1 MRTFVRLG
9 VAAAAVAF
17 APIMAAPLAP
27 ARADEAVKWLHV
39 EVNPAQ
45 IAVWNGAARQFEAT
59 HPGVKVDPQYIENE
73 AYKAKL
79 TTMLQSRD
87 KPAMFYSWAGG
98 VLRAQVEA
106 GVLQDITAQVKGYTD
121 QLNPAAVGPFTVDGK
136 VYGIPQTLTV
146 VGFIYN
152 KDLFHRAGVD
162 GDKVKTWDDLLA
174 AVKTL
179 KAAGITPLTSG
190 GADKWPLAL
199 YYSALALREGGKD
212 AIDAAMANR
221 DGGFK
226 AAPFVKA
233 GADFK
238 QLVDLQPFQA
248 GMLGT
253 KYLPSVGLFADG
265 KAAMSLVISTFY
277 AQQKSIAADK
287 KGLSDEQ
294 LGWIDFPGVA
304 GGKGK
309 PTDTLGGING
319 WVVSKGAPAATVD
332 FVKSFV
338 SPDVQSKLAAAGFIV
353 PVVRSAEAAI
363 TNPFQRHFADELDR
377 STYHQ
382 NFYDQLLGPSVG
394 RTVNDAVAEIAGG
407 SMTPDQA
414 AAAIQAAW
422 EQGN

>member
-1 MRTFVRLG
+1 MSKLVRLTTL
-9 VAAAAVAF
+9 AAWSLLASF
-17 APIMAAPLAP
+17 ATAC
-27 ARADEAVKWLHV
+27 ADDTVRWLHL

-45 IAVWNGAARQFEAT
+45 IAIWTDAAHQFEAA
-59 HPGVKVDPQYIENE
+59 HPGVKVDLRYIENE

-79 TTMLQSRD
+79 TTMLQSRE
-87 KPAMFYSWAGG
+87 KPSMFYSWAGG
-98 VLRAQVEA
+98 VLKAQVEA
-106 GVLQDITAQVKGYTD
+106 GVVEDITAQTKGYFD
-121 QLNPAAVGPFTVDGK
+121 QISPSAIGPFTIDGK
-136 VYGIPQTLTV
+136 VYGIPQTRTV

-152 KDLFHRAGVD
+152 RDLFRKANVD
-162 GDKVKTWDDLLA
+162 ADKIKTWDDLLA
-174 AVKTL
+174 TVKTL
-179 KAAGITPLTSG
+179 KAAGITPLTAG

-199 YYSALALREGGKD
+199 FYSALSLREGGKP
-212 AIDAAMANR
+212 AIDAAMANK

-238 QLVDLQPFQA
+238 QLVDLDPFQP
-248 GMLGT
+248 GMLGM
-253 KYLPSVGLFADG
+253 KHLPAVGLFADG
-265 KAAMSLVISTFY
+265 RVAMSLVISTFY
-277 AQQKSIAADK
+277 AQQKAIAADK

-294 LGWIDFPGVA
+294 LGWIDFPTVA
-304 GGKGK
+304 GGKGQ

-319 WVVSKGAPAATVD
+319 WVVSKGAPAPTVD
-332 FVKSFV
+332 FIKFFV
-338 SPDVQSKLAAAGFIV
+338 SPEYQAKLAAAGFIV
-353 PVVRSAEAAI
+353 PVVRSAESAI
-363 TNPFQRHFADELDR
+363 TNPFQRHFADALDH

-407 SMTPDQA
+407 SMTPEQA